1 MKAPSV
7 SVIVPHFE
15 RPLLLAEALASASR
29 YQAAVDEIIV
39 VDDGSTPETVSHVHD
54 VVGNYPLARLI
65 VHDQNRGGAAARNTA
80 VAAARNSWIFCLDSD
95 NLLSPHLI
103 DRLLRYA
110 ISEELDIAVP
120 ERTVFFEDAPSA
132 PTHAWRYETRQVS
145 VLDHIATYVVPAAS
159 GNYLYSARSW
169 QSVGGYRPDSGP
181 LDAWLFGLDQVAHGF
196 RMRALASTEYWHRYG
211 HASYWIQGRN
221 KSSQLRRK
229 AVTAVSTYV
238 RHEAWYIRLQ
248 LSMYGSLPDVGRLP
262 VTPVVWL
269 PNYPKLGSIECFQ

>member
-1 MKAPSV
+1 MKFSSV

-29 YQAAVDEIIV
+29 HQEAVDEIIV
-39 VDDGSTPETVSHVHD
+39 VDDGSAPETANRVHD
-54 VVGNYPLARLI
+54 VVASFPLARLI

-95 NLLSPHLI
+95 NVLPPHLI

-110 ISEELDIAVP
+110 LSEDLDIAVP

-132 PTHAWRYETRQVS
+132 PTHAWRYDTRPVS
-145 VLDHIATYVVPAAS
+145 VLDHIATYVAPSAS

-169 QSVGGYRPDSGP
+169 EGVGGYRPDSGP

-211 HASYWIQGRN
+211 HDSYWIQGGN

-229 AVTAVSTYV
+229 AAMAASEYV
-238 RHEAWYIRLQ
+238 KHEAWYIRLQ
-248 LSMYGSLPDVGRLP
+248 LLIYGSLPDSGRLP

-269 PNYPKLGSIECFQ
+269 PHYSKLGSIECFQ